1 MTWYQ
6 NLLVGILFFSA
17 LALVGYF
24 TIVSESGPF
33 ASRGNQ
39 MVVFFDNAEGVKQ
52 GSNVTIL
59 GVPSGKVERV
69 NLVAVDAQNRVVDAQ
84 APERVG
90 QRVAITMELKKNI
103 VFYSNY
109 KVAIKNESILS
120 GKIIAIDPGNSLPD
134 RKTGEI
140 ATEVPIHTVSVAQLS
155 REDTTALKHFLANR
169 GSADYIDLQGESSGD
184 PVAGIAEM
192 ISENRRNVRETVS
205 NIRSITNKINNGKG
219 TLGLLV
225 NDDELHSN
233 ANTLVTDAQ
242 TVVNELRESLEDTR
256 EQAPVTS
263 FVRAALTAF

>member
-6 NLLVGILFFSA
+6 NLLVGFLFFSA

-33 ASRGNQ
+33 ASRGKQ
-39 MVVFFDNAEGVKQ
+39 MVVFFDNAEGVKI

-59 GVPSGKVERV
+59 GVPSGKVENV
-69 NLVAVDAQNRVVDAQ
+69 QLVPVDAGNQVVKAG
-84 APERVG
+84 AAERVG
-90 QRVAITMELKKNI
+90 QRVAITLELTKNI

-109 KVAIKNESILS
+109 NVAIKNESILS

-134 RKTGEI
+134 KKGKIAGEI
-140 ATEVPIHTVSVAQLS
+140 PFHSVPVATLT
-155 REDTTALKHFLANR
+155 RDGKTALQHMLANR
-169 GSADYIDLQGESSGD
+169 GTQDFIDLQGESSGD
-184 PVAGIAEM
+184 PVAGISEM
-192 ISENRRNVRETVS
+192 ISENRRNVRETVA
-205 NIRSITNKINNGKG
+205 NIRSITDKINNGKG
-219 TLGLLV
+219 TLALLV
-225 NDDELHSN
+225 NDNQLHEN